1 MREPVRSSATPRAS
15 LSRRAM
21 ASSPSRRVALILLLV
36 GLAASAS
43 GVPTYRA
50 SFTAP
55 DGRVWQEHVDPDSGE
70 TYFYD
75 SATRESTWT
84 DPRVS
89 DTDATASSEPPDTSN
104 PPPADDSGAAGR
116 RDAPKRRGFTAR
128 DRRFRARYPANL
140 GRVSGDDADDASR
153 APPAPH
159 RHAPFVRGTLMV
171 ALVAAVSSG
180 AVFGARVARVVV
192 FRAGAGGVGGVRGGV
207 NGYAALADETRREA
221 IDRAARYTREFKA
234 GLAARWTDVTTFA
247 RDVRGSADARDAA
260 RRFAV
265 AARFAERAPETFVFA
280 RFLIAL
286 YYFNICADT
295 YTEYVWRHQYWEYT
309 RQYGLMTGLD
319 ARATGA
325 RAEPAGAP
333 WFAAGVVVAT
343 TLMIHNISAARCSL
357 CVLAY
362 DVVDSVELLADVFVT
377 GRLVLNELVMKK
389 LAMFG
394 ATCLLVAVSWKDE
407 RGDGS
412 AASPFAGVL
421 FAEKDVDENGRERV
435 TGRRKSAAL
444 LAARL
449 LMAAMFFFV
458 GAKQMSRVVARD
470 FALFAGGRGARR
482 GPKDGHDNN
491 WLLAEFALGVPLA
504 VGYKSE
510 WTSRAL
516 VATLFLEAFL
526 CWDFW
531 TPGHSRPEHARS
543 HFVTNMA
550 CGGGLILLQAFGA
563 GRYTVDRYLAA
574 KKKA

>member
-1 MREPVRSSATPRAS
+1 MAFSA
-15 LSRRAM
+15 
-21 ASSPSRRVALILLLV
+21 SRRVALIALLV

-43 GVPTYRA
+43 GAPTYRA
-50 SFTAP
+50 TFTAP
-55 DGRVWQEHVDPDSGE
+55 DGRVWQEHVDHDSGK

-75 SATRESTWT
+75 SLRRESTWT

-89 DTDATASSEPPDTSN
+89 DADATASSDPSDASV

-116 RDAPKRRGFTAR
+116 RDAPERRGPSAR
-128 DRRFRARYPANL
+128 DRRFRARYPGDL
-140 GRVSGDDADDASR
+140 GRVGGDDADADA

-159 RHAPFVRGTLMV
+159 RHAPFVRGTIMV

-180 AVFGARVARVVV
+180 AVFGARVARRVVS
-192 FRAGAGGVGGVRGGV
+192 RAGPGGVGGVRGGV
-207 NGYAALADETRREA
+207 HGYAAVADETRREA
-221 IDRAARYTREFKA
+221 IERAARATQKFRA
-234 GLAARWTDVTTFA
+234 GLAARWTDLTNLA
-247 RDVRGSADARDAA
+247 RDVRASADARDAA
-260 RRFAV
+260 KKIAV
-265 AARFAERAPETFVFA
+265 AARSADRAPETFVFA

-286 YYFNICADT
+286 YYFNICADK
-295 YTEYVWRHQYWEYT
+295 YTEYVWRYQYWEYT
-309 RQYGLMTGLD
+309 RQYGLMTGLN
-319 ARATGA
+319 ARGGAYREVEPTGV
-325 RAEPAGAP
+325 P
-333 WFAAGVVVAT
+333 WIAAGVVVAT

-362 DVVDSVELLADVFVT
+362 DVVDSIELLADVFVT

-389 LAMFG
+389 LAMIG

-421 FAEKDVDENGRERV
+421 FAGKDVDENGRERV

-470 FALFAGGRGARR
+470 FALFAGGSGARR

-531 TPGHSRPEHARS
+531 TPGHFRPEHARS

>member
-1 MREPVRSSATPRAS
+1 M
-15 LSRRAM
+15 
-21 ASSPSRRVALILLLV
+21 
-36 GLAASAS
+36 
-43 GVPTYRA
+43 
-50 SFTAP
+50 
-55 DGRVWQEHVDPDSGE
+55 
-70 TYFYD
+70 
-75 SATRESTWT
+75 
-84 DPRVS
+84 
-89 DTDATASSEPPDTSN
+89 
-104 PPPADDSGAAGR
+104 
-116 RDAPKRRGFTAR
+116 
-128 DRRFRARYPANL
+128 
-140 GRVSGDDADDASR
+140 
-153 APPAPH
+153 
-159 RHAPFVRGTLMV
+159 
-171 ALVAAVSSG
+171 
-180 AVFGARVARVVV
+180 
-192 FRAGAGGVGGVRGGV
+192 
-207 NGYAALADETRREA
+207 
-221 IDRAARYTREFKA
+221 
-234 GLAARWTDVTTFA
+234 
-247 RDVRGSADARDAA
+247 
-260 RRFAV
+260 
-265 AARFAERAPETFVFA
+265 FA

-295 YTEYVWRHQYWEYT
+295 YTEYAWRHQYWEYT

-333 WFAAGVVVAT
+333 WFAAGAVVAT

-574 KKKA
+574 KKRRRRGEGRGELSTAGRVEANNRRRPKKSTRNMSSDHLGGQHLRRRVRRWRSLRDAPLTRWRSWG